1 MDMKPIKVIRIIID
15 IIMYLLFILLM
26 GQHLLAGA
34 VHEYL
39 GTGLFVCFFIHCVFN
54 YRWYKGL
61 FKGKYTLRRSIWT
74 VVNLLLLI
82 SFVVCILSSFM
93 ISGVV
98 FRNIR
103 LAGMMMVGRKLHLV
117 STAWSF
123 VLMSIHLGFHI
134 RPPKQK
140 MQKSCFYIITSAASV
155 IGIYIFSVRKFYE
168 ELFLL
173 TEFKWFDY
181 DKSWIRY
188 TLETICISL
197 CFVMLAHAVMQAG
210 NHWKEKRK
218 DGKRV

>member
-1 MDMKPIKVIRIIID
+1 
-15 IIMYLLFILLM
+15 MYLLFALLM

-39 GTGLFVCFFIHCVFN
+39 GAGLFVCFFAHCAFN

-74 VVNLLLLI
+74 AVNLLLLI

-103 LAGMMMVGRKLHLV
+103 LAGMMAAGRKLHMV

-140 MQKSCFYIITSAASV
+140 IQKVCFYVIMSAASV
-155 IGIYIFSVRKFYE
+155 IGIYTFLVRKFYE

-173 TEFKWFDY
+173 SEFKWFDY
-181 DKSWIRY
+181 DKSLTGY
-188 TLETICISL
+188 VFETICISL
-197 CFVMLAHAVMQAG
+197 CFAMLTHMAVQAG
-210 NHWKEKRK
+210 NYWKEKRRN
-218 DGKRV
+218 GKRI